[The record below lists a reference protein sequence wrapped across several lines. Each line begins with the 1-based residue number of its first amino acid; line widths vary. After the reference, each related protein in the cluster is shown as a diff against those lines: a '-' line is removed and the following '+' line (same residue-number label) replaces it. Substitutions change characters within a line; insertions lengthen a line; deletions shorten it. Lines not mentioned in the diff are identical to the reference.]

1 MLHSSRILLYSV
13 QTQLYSQ
20 ENPVLLILKRDTV
33 SQTLKDFFI
42 IDQNLPVLIPESY
55 TSIEKYIKLKSELD
69 NLFSNLKYGVKAF

>member
-33 SQTLKDFFI
+33 SQTLKDYFI
-42 IDQNLPVLIPESY
+42 IDQNLPVFMSESY

>member
-13 QTQLYSQ
+13 QIQLYSQ

-33 SQTLKDFFI
+33 SQTLKDYFI
-42 IDQNLPVLIPESY
+42 IDQNLPVFIPESY

-69 NLFSNLKYGVKAF
+69 NLFSSLKYGVKAF